1 MKKLLLLLILF
12 AGTLPLAAETWT
24 PVGECEWTDAIY
36 SYSFSVSSWNVT
48 IEQSDS
54 RPTVFR
60 MQPYSQHAILGK
72 NNVYL
77 YLHTENSGQ
86 IYFEPFV
93 YKYAYDSNYRW
104 YLHTYQRC
112 PENGF
117 DVKYYG
123 KVAADGVTIE
133 FPVGSFASDALV
145 NDSNLAGAPSSSCKY
160 STEVHKIV
168 FPEGILGVEPPEE
181 TWVNIGLGKWQ
192 DGSIEIN
199 GEQFSADVDFEKS
212 ANRDGVYRCKPFQG
226 PDFESDYVYIHANNS
241 EAVYLEQFSVQN
253 LSTKQNIT
261 YTQSENA
268 FGTLNDG
275 VITIP
280 AGAIAYDRDGGNIIS
295 SKDYIITLPEGYSKP
310 IEAENGAFMGIV
322 AFNDKVETKP
332 IEMITPENRTV
343 FTDFVNE
350 RELGN
355 ATLLY
360 YAVDQSITTLAN
372 AKLPDNVGKVV
383 LITFT
388 DGLDQGSLAMEPQ
401 HRNSRTYAEYLSGRI
416 ASITVKGQPIDAYT
430 IGLQSDDV
438 SDEELFMY
446 NLRALASKD
455 ENAMPVRDINGVKSE
470 LAHIVD
476 NLNRQVVKRSLTIT
490 VPMMSDGDKYCFTL
504 DGSDDRVGDN
514 SVRFTG
520 RFSIDNMS
528 LTGVEYFGCTSASG
542 TTLRAVKNGIYLTF
556 TLNDVRDLNDNPL
569 EITNS
574 DIDQWQWIASKN
586 IWQHNKENAKD
597 EDVSVEDV
605 RTSVAV
611 MFALDCSSSL
621 GDLFPTLKNAAVS
634 FIESIA
640 GGLVSSIDEVDT
652 AVPANGSAEYYT
664 LQGVRVDR
672 PTKGIYIRRCGSRVD
687 KILVK

>member
-1 MKKLLLLLILF
+1 
-12 AGTLPLAAETWT
+12 
-24 PVGECEWTDAIY
+24 
-36 SYSFSVSSWNVT
+36 
-48 IEQSDS
+48 
-54 RPTVFR
+54 
-60 MQPYSQHAILGK
+60 MQPYIIEQEGCGRK
-72 NNVYL
+72 DNVYV
-77 YLHTENSGQ
+77 YLHTENLNQ
-86 IYFEPFV
+86 IYFDPFV
-93 YKYAYDSNYRW
+93 YYQYPDNHY
-104 YLHTYQRC
+104 YFHTFQRC

-123 KVAADGVTIE
+123 KVDSDGFTIV
-133 FPVGSFASDALV
+133 FPVGSFAVD
-145 NDSNLAGAPSSSCKY
+145 NLQYTPELIEAPTGDCRY
-160 STEVHKIV
+160 STKVHKIV

-192 DGSIEIN
+192 DGSIAIN

-212 ANRDGVYRCKPFQG
+212 ANRDGVYRCKPFQSS
-226 PDFESDYVYIHANNS
+226 DFEGDYVCIHAENP
-241 EAVYLEQFSVQN
+241 EAIYLEQFSVQN

-268 FGTLNDG
+268 FGSLTDG

-416 ASITVKGQPIDAYT
+416 ASTTVKGQPIDAYT

-438 SDEELFMY
+438 SDEDLFMY
-446 NLRALASKD
+446 NLRALASKE

-504 DGSDDRVGDN
+504 DGSDDKVGDN

-652 AVPANGSAEYYT
+652 ATTANGPAEYYT

-672 PTKGIYIRRCGSRVD
+672 PAKGIYIRRCGSRVD

>member
-1 MKKLLLLLILF
+1 M
-12 AGTLPLAAETWT
+12 
-24 PVGECEWTDAIY
+24 
-36 SYSFSVSSWNVT
+36 
-48 IEQSDS
+48 
-54 RPTVFR
+54 
-60 MQPYSQHAILGK
+60 
-72 NNVYL
+72 
-77 YLHTENSGQ
+77 
-86 IYFEPFV
+86 
-93 YKYAYDSNYRW
+93 
-104 YLHTYQRC
+104 
-112 PENGF
+112 
-117 DVKYYG
+117 
-123 KVAADGVTIE
+123 
-133 FPVGSFASDALV
+133 
-145 NDSNLAGAPSSSCKY
+145 
-160 STEVHKIV
+160 HKIV

-268 FGTLNDG
+268 FGSLTDG

-416 ASITVKGQPIDAYT
+416 ASTTVKGQPIDAYT
-430 IGLQSDDV
+430 IGLQ
-438 SDEELFMY
+438 
-446 NLRALASKD
+446 
-455 ENAMPVRDINGVKSE
+455 
-470 LAHIVD
+470 
-476 NLNRQVVKRSLTIT
+476 
-490 VPMMSDGDKYCFTL
+490 
-504 DGSDDRVGDN
+504 
-514 SVRFTG
+514 
-520 RFSIDNMS
+520 
-528 LTGVEYFGCTSASG
+528 
-542 TTLRAVKNGIYLTF
+542 
-556 TLNDVRDLNDNPL
+556 
-569 EITNS
+569 
-574 DIDQWQWIASKN
+574 
-586 IWQHNKENAKD
+586 
-597 EDVSVEDV
+597 
-605 RTSVAV
+605 
-611 MFALDCSSSL
+611 
-621 GDLFPTLKNAAVS
+621 
-634 FIESIA
+634 
-640 GGLVSSIDEVDT
+640 
-652 AVPANGSAEYYT
+652 
-664 LQGVRVDR
+664 
-672 PTKGIYIRRCGSRVD
+672 
-687 KILVK
+687 